1 MYRLLGL
8 SQNKPKPDLQQAIT
22 NTDARAEATQVKISR
37 LDAELGR
44 YRDQMKRMRD
54 GPGKSAVQQRAMRV
68 LKQKRMYEAQIE
80 QLTQQSF
87 NMEQSM
93 MTTENLRNTMATV
106 DAMQQANKQMRK
118 TYGNLDIDKIER
130 IQDDMEDLL
139 EQSNALQETMSRSY
153 GVPDDIDEAELEAEL
168 EALYV
173 FALLTASEEE
183 PAEPELEVP
192 SYLQHATAAPS
203 QIEFV
208 DEPPSEPQLEEPE
221 GKVRAA

>member
-8 SQNKPKPDLQQAIT
+8 SQNKPKPDLQQAIAS
-22 NTDARAEATQVKISR
+22 TDARAEATQVKISR

-80 QLTQQSF
+80 QLTQQSY

-106 DAMQQANKQMRK
+106 DAMQQANKQLRK

-153 GVPDDIDEAELEAEL
+153 GVPDDIDETELEAEL
-168 EALYV
+168 EAL
-173 FALLTASEEE
+173 EEE
-183 PAEPELEVP
+183 PAEQEFEMP
-192 SYLQHATAAPS
+192 SYLQHAAPAPS
-203 QIEFV
+203 QIDFV
-208 DEPPSEPQLEEPE
+208 DELPSEPQLEEAE

>member
-8 SQNKPKPDLQQAIT
+8 SQNKPKPDLQQAIAS
-22 NTDARAEATQVKISR
+22 TDARAEATQVKISR

-54 GPGKSAVQQRAMRV
+54 GPGKTAVQQRAMRV

-80 QLTQQSF
+80 QLTQQSY

-106 DAMQQANKQMRK
+106 GAMQQANKQLRK

-153 GVPDDIDEAELEAEL
+153 GVPDDIDETELEAEL

-173 FALLTASEEE
+173 SQRIPNLQRRRAGRARVRGALVPAARGAS
-183 PAEPELEVP
+183 PIPDRLC
-192 SYLQHATAAPS
+192 
-203 QIEFV
+203 
-208 DEPPSEPQLEEPE
+208 
-221 GKVRAA
+221 R